1 MAWYE
6 FLMLLAQ
13 LVDQR
18 KYGGNNADV
27 VRLLKLGAAAGK
39 AGAAGKEALEQATA
53 KVKQLVAE
61 NRGFTQAEEAEL
73 DASIADKLSRAASV
87 EIPE

>member
-18 KYGGNNADV
+18 KYGGNNADII
-27 VRLLKLGAAAGK
+27 RLLKLGAAAGK
-39 AGAAGKEALEQATA
+39 AGVAGKEALEQATA
-53 KVKQLVAE
+53 KVKQLVTE
-61 NRGFTQAEEAEL
+61 NRGLTNEEEAAL
-73 DASIADKLSRAASV
+73 DASIEDKLTRAAAV
-87 EIPE
+87 EIPD